1 MDLSLPTFILS
12 IWKEKSRKR
21 EFQSKWKHLLVL
33 KFIHGTSHMFGIVF
47 VTDIEIIIILRYQVH
62 IVQEEAVPV
71 FILQGFP
78 DTNIKQ
84 LCSVKRTIPHL
95 ENKIYVSPPK

>member
-1 MDLSLPTFILS
+1 
-12 IWKEKSRKR
+12 
-21 EFQSKWKHLLVL
+21 
-33 KFIHGTSHMFGIVF
+33 MFGIVF
-47 VTDIEIIIILRYQVH
+47 ITDIEIIIILRYQVH

-71 FILQGFP
+71 FILQGFS

-95 ENKIYVSPPK
+95 LNQVDSVAELLALQERMNVVEKMVKVFLLVTVCYKDG